1 MAPPDSSNVDDAILL
16 LLMNDPPLHSMMPD
30 GVFYE
35 EANPGATRFVIVSLD
50 AEFDE
55 ASFGKRTVEEAVY
68 LIKAVALSTSGGDV
82 RSAAARIDAL
92 MEDSKRITASGFT
105 IVASDGTVSDGPYPE
120 AIGGFC
126 VVDVPSRE
134 EALEWAAKIAV
145 ACRCAQEVRELLPD
159 PAI

>member
-105 IVASDGTVSDGPYPE
+105 IVAVNRVERVRTTEVDEMNADLRWQHR
-120 AIGGFC
+120 GGRYR
-126 VVDVPSRE
+126 VQ
-134 EALEWAAKIAV
+134 AAP
-145 ACRCAQEVRELLPD
+145 L
-159 PAI
+159 